1 MRLRFLLVGCLLLL
15 AGQIKA
21 QTDPVFSLF
30 RLYPQVI
37 NPTFVGAS
45 DKNEIILVNRNQWTS
60 MPGTPV
66 TTALMGNFNWG
77 EKFI

>member
-1 MRLRFLLVGCLLLL
+1 MKFRFVILGCLLLL
-15 AGQIKA
+15 TGQIKA

-45 DKNEIILVNRNQWTS
+45 DKNEIILVNRN
-60 MPGTPV
+60 
-66 TTALMGNFNWG
+66 
-77 EKFI
+77 